1 MQDFIQKWNNDPRY
15 KTKIKLTLYTL
26 FVVFVAIFA
35 VSGNNNIENN
45 EDSNSITD
53 KFNSDYTN
61 NENQNLNIGNIDNNE
76 NQFETQNNNYKIEL
90 PNEYNYQ
97 IDIIINETNYK
108 YTGTK
113 NELRENITKE
123 SSGTKKNYIYEND
136 NYYIEQ
142 ETDSYVLTNKD
153 EVYDIID
160 YNYLNIKTINEYLS
174 KSTKVNNQFV
184 VYLKDIILGN
194 DSEKY
199 ITITKT
205 ENNINIDYT
214 NLVNYFDK
222 SIDKYIVNIKIE
234 E

>member
-35 VSGNNNIENN
+35 VSANNNIPTNEVNNQQPDENTAN
-45 EDSNSITD
+45 DTIQQENG
-53 KFNSDYTN
+53 N
-61 NENQNLNIGNIDNNE
+61 NA
-76 NQFETQNNNYKIEL
+76 YKIEL
-90 PNEYNYQ
+90 PSEYNYQ
-97 IDIIINETNYK
+97 IDIIINEESYK
-108 YTGTK
+108 YIGSK

-123 SSGTKKNYIYEND
+123 SNGTSKNYIYEND
-136 NYYIEQ
+136 SYYVEK
-142 ETDSYVLTNKD
+142 ETDSYILTNKE
-153 EVYDIID
+153 EVYDIVE
-160 YNYLNIKTINEYLS
+160 YNYLNVKTINEYLS
-174 KSTKVNNQFV
+174 KSTKIDDKYL

-194 DSEKY
+194 DSEEY

-205 ENNINIDYT
+205 DNNINIDYT

-222 SIDKYIVNIKIE
+222 NIEKYLINIKIE

>member
-1 MQDFIQKWNNDPRY
+1 MQDFIDKWNNDPRY

-45 EDSNSITD
+45 EDNNSISNGTNSNS
-53 KFNSDYTN
+53 TN
-61 NENQNLNIGNIDNNE
+61 NQNQSSNVENTNNSE
-76 NQFETQNNNYKIEL
+76 NQFDTHNNTYKIEL
-90 PNEYNYQ
+90 PNEYKYQ
-97 IDIIINETNYK
+97 IDININETKHK
-108 YTGTK
+108 YTGIK

-123 SSGTKKNYIYEND
+123 SSGTRKNYIYEND
-136 NYYIEQ
+136 SYYIEQ
-142 ETDSYVLTNKD
+142 ETDSYVLTSKD

-160 YNYLNIKTINEYLS
+160 YNYLNVKNINEYLS
-174 KSTKVNNQFV
+174 KSTKVNNQFI

-222 SIDKYIVNIKIE
+222 KIDKYIVNIKIE